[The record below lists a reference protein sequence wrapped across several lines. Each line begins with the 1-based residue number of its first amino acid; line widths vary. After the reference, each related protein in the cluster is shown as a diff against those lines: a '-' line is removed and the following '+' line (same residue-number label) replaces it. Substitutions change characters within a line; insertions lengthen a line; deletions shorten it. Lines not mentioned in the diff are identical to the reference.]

1 MINGN
6 FPAVG
11 GYQVGQ
17 PTRNNGR
24 REASKDGNPSFFKIK
39 HRTICVILKIYL
51 AIRRLFCK
59 FTAEFAA
66 LSIGLCRT
74 K

>member
-24 REASKDGNPSFFKIK
+24 REASKDGNPSFFQDKTSHNLRYSENLFGYSAI
-39 HRTICVILKIYL
+39 IL
-51 AIRRLFCK
+51 
-59 FTAEFAA
+59 
-66 LSIGLCRT
+66 
-74 K
+74 